1 MPMYYR
7 HAAVIA
13 LYGPCLYLTPGI
25 NPNESPIGSSLFF
38 YGSRALIVGIPM
50 QDMIENVLRDKRY

>member
-1 MPMYYR
+1 MYR

-13 LYGPCLYLTPGI
+13 LYDPRLYLTTAL
-25 NPNESPIGSSLFF
+25 NTNESYIGSSFF
-38 YGSRALIVGIPM
+38 VYGSRALIVGIPM